1 VDPNARKSWVV
12 RLHYCSAVLAAAAI
26 VAVLGGIG
34 VTTTIGGLFDA
45 VLIGLSLGVVA
56 GTVFLFCLWMDRQS
70 GGGGDGQTIE
80 EDDSAAAP

>member
-1 VDPNARKSWVV
+1 VAPTARKIWVV

-45 VLIGLSLGVVA
+45 VLIGLSLVVVA
-56 GTVFLFCLWMDRQS
+56 GTLFLSCLWMDRRS
-70 GGGGDGQTIE
+70 RGGGWPTYR
-80 EDDSAAAP
+80 